1 MSPRAARRGGRTD
14 RKSPG
19 PNATLSLWGE
29 PGQPEGY
36 DPGAPTG
43 PLELAELAAMH
54 QQVEEARVEKLGV
67 AEELGVVEE
76 LDVVEVP
83 PAEELPA
90 EELPAE
96 EPHAGEPLPGE
107 PLPGEPLPVEAGRV
121 DEGAVA
127 QVDEGSQVDDAIDG
141 GNEGERQAARGAH
154 PYVQGGTIAETSQK
168 MEYPRVVVPPAEL
181 VITMSSGEGTELPH
195 WADPPT
201 GEVPRAVSGSK
212 AQEDELQA
220 WRLLGSRGLHWRD
233 DVNDWSDGPGME
245 DLVDDDDERGIAAE
259 EATDRPF
266 SFDNDFERLERE
278 RTERAERAERVEAA
292 SGEPPIEGTVE
303 GYAPP
308 GSDSVPSGDE
318 DRTLGDGAGA
328 LPKAEGV
335 TDAGHPQAPA
345 VPAGVAAMSAVPPM
359 APPGAS
365 PRRQRGVAGRSL
377 RRPGGASANA
387 SSGAM
392 ASAAAARHTKRPYD
406 LGTDR
411 AAGGGRD
418 IGAAVATGAGLVAL
432 FVICYLVAPAAL
444 LALSAVVI
452 LGCALEAFAM
462 FQRAGFRPAT
472 LLGALGSGGAVVA
485 AYWRGSAA
493 LPVVLVVV
501 VCASLVWY
509 LARVVEARPVVNV
522 AVTIF
527 GFAWV
532 GILGS
537 FAGLMLAAPRGEHLF
552 LGAVIPT
559 VVADL
564 AAWFAGSRFGSHPL
578 APAIS
583 PSKTWE
589 GFVAGGIA
597 ALVAGAVIG
606 SRVSPWGGVRHG
618 LELGLVIAVVAPVGD
633 LVQSMI
639 KRDLRLKDS
648 SSLLPGHGG
657 LLDRF
662 DSLLLALPATY
673 FLATVLHLV

>member
-1 MSPRAARRGGRTD
+1 MR
-14 RKSPG
+14 
-19 PNATLSLWGE
+19 
-29 PGQPEGY
+29 
-36 DPGAPTG
+36 
-43 PLELAELAAMH
+43 H
-54 QQVEEARVEKLGV
+54 QVEEARVEELDV
-67 AEELGVVEE
+67 VEERDVVEEPPAEE
-76 LDVVEVP
+76 LDVVEEP
-83 PAEELPA
+83 PAEELHA
-90 EELPAE
+90 EEALLE
-96 EPHAGEPLPGE
+96 EPL
-107 PLPGEPLPVEAGRV
+107 VEAVRV
-121 DEGAVA
+121 DEGPGSRVHG
-127 QVDEGSQVDDAIDG
+127 GSQFDQAIDG
-141 GNEGERQAARGAH
+141 GDDGEREAARSAQ
-154 PYVQGGTIAETSQK
+154 PDVQGGTIAETSEK
-168 MEYPRVVVPPAEL
+168 MEYPLEVVPPAEL

-245 DLVDDDDERGIAAE
+245 DLVDNDDERGIADGE
-259 EATDRPF
+259 GTDRPF

-278 RTERAERAERVEAA
+278 RAERAEAA
-292 SGEPPIEGTVE
+292 SGESPNEGTFE
-303 GYAPP
+303 GYVPP
-308 GSDSVPSGDE
+308 GSGSVPSDDE
-318 DRTLGDGAGA
+318 DRTLFGEGAGA
-328 LPKAEGV
+328 GTKAD
-335 TDAGHPQAPA
+335 DADDVADLGHPQAPT
-345 VPAGVAAMSAVPPM
+345 VTAGVAAMSSVPPIS
-359 APPGAS
+359 PPGAS
-365 PRRQRGVAGRSL
+365 PRRQRGVVGRNL
-377 RRPGGASANA
+377 RRPGGASATA

-392 ASAAAARHTKRPYD
+392 ASAAAARHTKRPFD
-406 LGTDR
+406 IGADR

-522 AVTIF
+522 AVTVF

-564 AAWFAGSRFGSHPL
+564 AAWFAGSRFGSHQL
-578 APAIS
+578 ASAIS

-662 DSLLLALPATY
+662 DSLLLVLPATY